1 MLSSSTFNDL
11 VLAGT
16 LLGLTAMMIPPLAA
30 QSPNSADESAIR
42 KVLAG
47 QVQAWNT
54 GDVEAFMR
62 GYEDSPET
70 TFVSDRVIKG
80 YAPVLERYKTRYP
93 TAEKMGK
100 LRFSDLEVRLLGS
113 DHASVIGRF
122 HLDRTA
128 AAGGP
133 ASGIFTLLFRKSE
146 SGWKILLDHTSQTE
160 PGR

>member
-1 MLSSSTFNDL
+1 MNHLFL
-11 VLAGT
+11 VGT
-16 LLGLTAMMIPPLAA
+16 VLGLTAILVPPLTA
-30 QSPNSADESAIR
+30 QSPASSGESAVR
-42 KVLAG
+42 KVLAD
-47 QVQAWNT
+47 QVQAWNN

-93 TAEKMGK
+93 TPGKMGK
-100 LRFSDLEVRLLGS
+100 LRFSDLEVRLLGP

-122 HLDRTA
+122 HLDRA
-128 AAGGP
+128 AESGGP

-146 SGWKILLDHTSQTE
+146 SGWKIILDHTS
-160 PGR
+160 